1 MQRGAGRIEIDEP
14 GCSAAICTS
23 RSLRKPVRRLLDPHV
38 TALRAPTYDEL
49 TRITE
54 PLMHTPHTTTSL
66 SIAARLRLQWLCACA
81 ALLAA
86 FAFMPVAHAQ
96 NGSSDQPVVQRL
108 LDTMAQNDY
117 QGFIA
122 QGTPE
127 FGALGE
133 PEFAKVANALSP
145 RLKQGYDV
153 TYLGSLRQQGLD
165 ISVWKI
171 SFADKG
177 DDLLATLNVREGKVG
192 GFFLR

>member
-1 MQRGAGRIEIDEP
+1 
-14 GCSAAICTS
+14 
-23 RSLRKPVRRLLDPHV
+23 
-38 TALRAPTYDEL
+38 
-49 TRITE
+49 
-54 PLMHTPHTTTSL
+54 MHTRATANPFSTN
-66 SIAARLRLQWLCACA
+66 ARLRLYWLFVCF

-86 FAFMPVAHAQ
+86 FALTPAAHAQ
-96 NGSSDQPVVQRL
+96 TGQSDQPVVQRL
-108 LDTMAQNDY
+108 LNAMAQNDY
-117 QGFIA
+117 KGFID